1 MFKKWSILIFTVFL
15 LAGCGEKAAETTTTE
30 KTVSDKPAT
39 EKNEETSNHD
49 KVTVEPMKLTKS
61 EKNLLN
67 VLTADKPELMMTVQG
82 LKASN
87 KSVSLIGVHYKDGQ
101 LLKEDTK
108 DVTIK
113 LHQNGVDKSVNF
125 IYQLDEEKDD
135 LLKATFGFWVDKE
148 NNELMKLST
157 SIDFNQDV
165 GGNTTITESD
175 IFHMSPGEK
184 KIISTTITTGMNY
197 EFSGL
202 TGSEKNLRKEL
213 KDVKQAYLVYLQL
226 DK

>member
-1 MFKKWSILIFTVFL
+1 MFKKWSILLITVFL

-30 KTVSDKPAT
+30 KTVSEKPAT
-39 EKNEETSNHD
+39 EKNKEISNQH

-61 EKNLLN
+61 EKNLLD

-82 LKASN
+82 LKANN

-135 LLKATFGFWVDKE
+135 LLKATYSFWVDKE
-148 NNELMKLST
+148 KNELRKLST
-157 SIDFNQDV
+157 SMDFKQDV
-165 GGNTTITESD
+165 GGNLMIMQEET
-175 IFHMSPGEK
+175 FHMAPGEK
-184 KIISTTITTGMNY
+184 KLISITITTGAKSSSPGLI
-197 EFSGL
+197 EF
-202 TGSEKNLRKEL
+202 EKNPKKNL
-213 KDVKQAYLVYLQL
+213 KNVKHAYLVYLQL